1 MAKLLDDAYGDILD
15 GTDLVKF
22 VRFCSNELSRAEE
35 IELRL
40 TGAVK
45 TRRGKV
51 NAERLDKEMFGFLGG
66 EESDILYM
74 KKYNSTLFSTIV
86 SQATWL
92 EQSLSFMDT
101 IGLNSTIASLA
112 GNLIQEEGYLNVWMA
127 VFFILRRLSNMS
139 LDDIDIDNVKL
150 AVILEADTNDL
161 LLDAVDGVSLVQ
173 GIIYLAC
180 ATVRFKMTHDGFPF
194 AVYHRAFFDGYLD
207 RLHYVDA
214 PEYFVNECVMLKG
227 KKIEDVVVPFLRKAR
242 VLKMPESLVL

>member
-1 MAKLLDDAYGDILD
+1 MAKLLDDAYGDIFD

-22 VRFCSNELSRAEE
+22 VRFCSNELSLAEE

-66 EESDILYM
+66 EEADILYM
-74 KKYNSTLFSTIV
+74 KKYSSSLFSPIV

-92 EQSLSFMDT
+92 EQSLAYLDT

-112 GNLIQEEGYLNVWMA
+112 GELIKEEGYLNVWMA
-127 VFFILRRLSNMS
+127 VFFVMRRLSRMS
-139 LDDIDIDNVKL
+139 LDDVDIDNVKL

-180 ATVRFKMTHDGFPF
+180 STVRFKMTHEGFPF

-207 RLHYVDA
+207 RLHYVDV
-214 PEYFVNECVMLKG
+214 PEHFVDERVMVKG
-227 KKIEDVVVPFLRKAR
+227 EKIEDVVVPFLCKAG